1 MILDEDVLDRL
12 RERYPRYHETAYV
25 FILSALHFVLERLE
39 EPRHISGRELVA
51 GVRDLAIQR
60 FGPMARTVLE
70 HWGIRATADVGELV
84 FALVDAGIQDIL
96 IVTGGN
102 SGIGLATAK
111 KFAAQ
116 GAKVAVSGRDRKTL
130 DQAAR
135 EIGPGTLAVQA
146 DVTDLRSLDA
156 LFSRVKDM
164 FGSIDV
170 LFVNAG
176 VARFAPVAEVTVEQY
191 DELLDT
197 NLKGSYFT
205 VQKALRLLNPGAA
218 VILTTT
224 AADTLGLPGSSVY
237 AASKA
242 AVRSL
247 ARTLSAEL
255 IERKVRVN
263 AIAPGPI
270 ETPIFGRLG
279 LAPQAIDELAKV
291 ILGRVPAKRLG
302 QTDEIADAVLF
313 LASPGASYIIGV
325 ELNVD
330 GGMSQL

>member
-1 MILDEDVLDRL
+1 MKTFE
-12 RERYPRYHETAYV
+12 
-25 FILSALHFVLERLE
+25 
-39 EPRHISGRELVA
+39 GKVA
-51 GVRDLAIQR
+51 VI
-60 FGPMARTVLE
+60 
-70 HWGIRATADVGELV
+70 
-84 FALVDAGIQDIL
+84 
-96 IVTGGN
+96 TGGN
-102 SGIGLATAK
+102 SGIGFATAK

-116 GAKVAVSGRDRKTL
+116 GAKVAISGRDRKTL

-205 VQKALRLLNPGAA
+205 VQKALPLLNPGAA
-218 VILTTT
+218 IILTTT

-263 AIAPGPI
+263 AVAPGPI

-302 QTDEIADAVLF
+302 QADEIADAVLF
-313 LASPGASYIIGV
+313 LASPAASYIVGV

>member
-1 MILDEDVLDRL
+1 MNTFE
-12 RERYPRYHETAYV
+12 
-25 FILSALHFVLERLE
+25 
-39 EPRHISGRELVA
+39 GKVA
-51 GVRDLAIQR
+51 V
-60 FGPMARTVLE
+60 
-70 HWGIRATADVGELV
+70 
-84 FALVDAGIQDIL
+84 
-96 IVTGGN
+96 VTGGN

-116 GAKVAVSGRDRKTL
+116 GAKVAISGRDRKTL
-130 DQAAR
+130 EQAAK
-135 EIGPGTLAVQA
+135 EIGPETLAVQG
-146 DVTDLRSLDA
+146 DVTDLSSLDR
-156 LFSRVKDM
+156 LFSRVRDR
-164 FGSIDV
+164 FGSVDA

-176 VARFAPVAEVTVEQY
+176 VARFAPVAEVTVQQY

-197 NLKGSYFT
+197 TLKGSYFT
-205 VQKALRLLNPGAA
+205 VQKALPLLNPGASI
-218 VILTTT
+218 ILTTT

-279 LAPQAIDELAKV
+279 LAPQAVDELAKV

-302 QTDEIADAVLF
+302 RPNEIADAVLF
-313 LASPGASYIIGV
+313 LASPAANYIVGV

>member
-1 MILDEDVLDRL
+1 MKSFE
-12 RERYPRYHETAYV
+12 
-25 FILSALHFVLERLE
+25 
-39 EPRHISGRELVA
+39 GKVA
-51 GVRDLAIQR
+51 VI
-60 FGPMARTVLE
+60 
-70 HWGIRATADVGELV
+70 
-84 FALVDAGIQDIL
+84 
-96 IVTGGN
+96 TGGN

-116 GAKVAVSGRDRKTL
+116 GAKVAISGRDRKTL
-130 DQAAR
+130 EQAAK
-135 EIGPGTLAVQA
+135 EIGPETLAVQG
-146 DVTDLRSLDA
+146 DVTDLSSLDR
-156 LFSRVKDM
+156 LFSRVRDR
-164 FGSIDV
+164 FGSVDA

-176 VARFAPVAEVTVEQY
+176 VARFAPVAEVTVQQY

-205 VQKALRLLNPGAA
+205 VQKALPLLNVGASI
-218 VILTTT
+218 ILTTT

-279 LAPQAIDELAKV
+279 LGPQAVDDLAKV

-302 QTDEIADAVLF
+302 RPDEIADAVLF
-313 LASPGASYIIGV
+313 LASPAASYIVGV

>member
-1 MILDEDVLDRL
+1 MNTFE
-12 RERYPRYHETAYV
+12 
-25 FILSALHFVLERLE
+25 
-39 EPRHISGRELVA
+39 GKVA
-51 GVRDLAIQR
+51 V
-60 FGPMARTVLE
+60 
-70 HWGIRATADVGELV
+70 
-84 FALVDAGIQDIL
+84 
-96 IVTGGN
+96 VTGGN

-111 KFAAQ
+111 KF
-116 GAKVAVSGRDRKTL
+116 GAGGARVAISGRDRKTL
-130 DQAAR
+130 AQAAK
-135 EIGPGTLAVQA
+135 EIGSETLAVQA
-146 DVTDLRSLDA
+146 DITDLASLDE
-156 LFSRVKDM
+156 LFSRIKDR
-164 FGSIDV
+164 FGSIDA

-176 VARFAPVAEVTVEQY
+176 VARFAPVGEVTVEQY

-205 VQKALRLLNPGAA
+205 VQKALPLLNPGASI
-218 VILTTT
+218 ILTTT
-224 AADTLGLPGSSVY
+224 AADSVGLLGSSVY

-279 LAPQAIDELAKV
+279 LAPQAVDELAKV

-302 QTDEIADAVLF
+302 RPDEIADAVLF
-313 LASPGASYIIGV
+313 LASPAANYIVGV

>member
-1 MILDEDVLDRL
+1 MKTFE
-12 RERYPRYHETAYV
+12 
-25 FILSALHFVLERLE
+25 
-39 EPRHISGRELVA
+39 GKVA
-51 GVRDLAIQR
+51 VI
-60 FGPMARTVLE
+60 
-70 HWGIRATADVGELV
+70 
-84 FALVDAGIQDIL
+84 
-96 IVTGGN
+96 TGGN

-111 KFAAQ
+111 KFAAE
-116 GAKVAVSGRDRKTL
+116 GAKVAISGRDRKTL
-130 DQAAR
+130 EQAAK
-135 EIGPGTLAVQA
+135 EIGPETLAVQG
-146 DVTDLRSLDA
+146 DVTDLSSLDR
-156 LFSRVKDM
+156 LFSRVRDR
-164 FGSIDV
+164 FESVDA

-176 VARFAPVAEVTVEQY
+176 VARFAPVAEVTVQQY
-191 DELLDT
+191 NELLDT

-205 VQKALRLLNPGAA
+205 VQKALPLLNAGASI
-218 VILTTT
+218 ILTTT

-279 LAPQAIDELAKV
+279 LGPQAVDELAKV

-302 QTDEIADAVLF
+302 RPDEIADAVLF
-313 LASPGASYIIGV
+313 LASPAANYIVGV

>member
-1 MILDEDVLDRL
+1 MKTFENK
-12 RERYPRYHETAYV
+12 
-25 FILSALHFVLERLE
+25 
-39 EPRHISGRELVA
+39 VA
-51 GVRDLAIQR
+51 VI
-60 FGPMARTVLE
+60 
-70 HWGIRATADVGELV
+70 
-84 FALVDAGIQDIL
+84 
-96 IVTGGN
+96 TGGN

-111 KFAAQ
+111 KFGAQ
-116 GAKVAVSGRDRKTL
+116 GAKVAISGRDRKTL
-130 DQAAR
+130 EQAAK
-135 EIGPGTLAVQA
+135 EIGAETLAVQA
-146 DVTDLRSLDA
+146 DITDLGSLDG
-156 LFSRVKDM
+156 LFSRIKDR

-176 VARFAPVAEVTVEQY
+176 VARFAPVGEVTVEQY

-205 VQKALRLLNPGAA
+205 VQKALPLLNPGASI
-218 VILTTT
+218 ILTTT
-224 AADTLGLPGSSVY
+224 AADSVGLLGSSVY

-279 LAPQAIDELAKV
+279 LAPQAVDELAKV

-302 QTDEIADAVLF
+302 RPDEIADAVLF
-313 LASPGASYIIGV
+313 LASPAANYIVGV

>member
-1 MILDEDVLDRL
+1 MKTFE
-12 RERYPRYHETAYV
+12 
-25 FILSALHFVLERLE
+25 
-39 EPRHISGRELVA
+39 GKVA
-51 GVRDLAIQR
+51 V
-60 FGPMARTVLE
+60 
-70 HWGIRATADVGELV
+70 
-84 FALVDAGIQDIL
+84 
-96 IVTGGN
+96 VTGGN

-116 GAKVAVSGRDRKTL
+116 GAKVAICGRDPKTL
-130 DQAAR
+130 DQAAK
-135 EIGPGTLAVQA
+135 EIGPETLALQA
-146 DVTDLRSLDA
+146 DVTDLRSLDT
-156 LFSRVKDM
+156 FFRQVKSR
-164 FGSIDV
+164 FGSIDA

-176 VARFAPVAEVTVEQY
+176 VAKFAPINDVTVQHY

-205 VQKALRLLNPGAA
+205 VQKALPLLNPGASI
-218 VILTTT
+218 VLTTT
-224 AADTLGLPGSSVY
+224 AVDTLGLPGSSVY

-242 AVRSL
+242 ALRSL

-279 LAPQAIDELAKV
+279 LTQEAVGELAKT
-291 ILGRVPAKRLG
+291 ILGRVAARRLG
-302 QTDEIADAVLF
+302 QPDEIANAVLF
-313 LASPGASYIIGV
+313 LASPAANYVVGV

>member
-1 MILDEDVLDRL
+1 MKTFE
-12 RERYPRYHETAYV
+12 
-25 FILSALHFVLERLE
+25 
-39 EPRHISGRELVA
+39 GKVA
-51 GVRDLAIQR
+51 VI
-60 FGPMARTVLE
+60 
-70 HWGIRATADVGELV
+70 
-84 FALVDAGIQDIL
+84 
-96 IVTGGN
+96 TGGN

-111 KFAAQ
+111 KFCAQ
-116 GAKVAVSGRDRKTL
+116 GAKVAISGRDRKTL
-130 DQAAR
+130 EQAVK
-135 EIGPGTLAVQA
+135 EIGAETLAMQA
-146 DVTDLRSLDA
+146 DVTDLSSLDS
-156 LFSRVKDM
+156 FFRRVKDR
-164 FGSIDV
+164 FGSVDA

-176 VARFAPVAEVTVEQY
+176 VARFAPVAEVTAEQY

-205 VQKALRLLNPGAA
+205 VQKALPLLNPGASI
-218 VILTTT
+218 ILTTT
-224 AADTLGLPGSSVY
+224 AADSVGLPGSSVY

-279 LAPQAIDELAKV
+279 LAPQAVNELAKV

-302 QTDEIADAVLF
+302 RPDEIADAVLF
-313 LASPGASYIIGV
+313 LASPAASYIVGV

>member
-1 MILDEDVLDRL
+1 MKTFEGKIAV
-12 RERYPRYHETAYV
+12 
-25 FILSALHFVLERLE
+25 I
-39 EPRHISGRELVA
+39 
-51 GVRDLAIQR
+51 
-60 FGPMARTVLE
+60 
-70 HWGIRATADVGELV
+70 
-84 FALVDAGIQDIL
+84 
-96 IVTGGN
+96 TGGN
-102 SGIGLATAK
+102 SGIGFATAK

-116 GAKVAVSGRDRKTL
+116 GAKVAISGRDRKTL
-130 DQAAR
+130 EQAAK
-135 EIGPGTLAVQA
+135 EIGPETLAVQGDVA
-146 DVTDLRSLDA
+146 DLSSLDR
-156 LFSRVKDM
+156 LFSRVRDR
-164 FGSIDV
+164 FGSVDT

-176 VARFAPVAEVTVEQY
+176 VARFAPVAEVTVQQY

-205 VQKALRLLNPGAA
+205 VQKALPLLNVGAS
-218 VILTTT
+218 IIFTTT

-279 LAPQAIDELAKV
+279 LAPQAVDELAKV

-302 QTDEIADAVLF
+302 RPDEIADAVLF
-313 LASPGASYIIGV
+313 LASPAANYIVGV

>member
-1 MILDEDVLDRL
+1 MKTFEGKIAV
-12 RERYPRYHETAYV
+12 
-25 FILSALHFVLERLE
+25 I
-39 EPRHISGRELVA
+39 
-51 GVRDLAIQR
+51 
-60 FGPMARTVLE
+60 
-70 HWGIRATADVGELV
+70 
-84 FALVDAGIQDIL
+84 
-96 IVTGGN
+96 TGGN
-102 SGIGLATAK
+102 SGIGFATAK

-116 GAKVAVSGRDRKTL
+116 GAKVAISGRDRKTL
-130 DQAAR
+130 EQAAK
-135 EIGPGTLAVQA
+135 EIGPETLAVQG
-146 DVTDLRSLDA
+146 DVTDLSSLDR
-156 LFSRVKDM
+156 LFSRVRDR
-164 FGSIDV
+164 FGSVDT

-176 VARFAPVAEVTVEQY
+176 VARFAPVAEVTVQQY

-205 VQKALRLLNPGAA
+205 VQKALPLLNVGAS
-218 VILTTT
+218 IIFTTT

-279 LAPQAIDELAKV
+279 LAPQAVDELAKV

-302 QTDEIADAVLF
+302 RPDEIADAVLF
-313 LASPGASYIIGV
+313 LASPAANYIVGV

>member
-1 MILDEDVLDRL
+1 MFEGKV
-12 RERYPRYHETAYV
+12 
-25 FILSALHFVLERLE
+25 
-39 EPRHISGRELVA
+39 
-51 GVRDLAIQR
+51 
-60 FGPMARTVLE
+60 TV
-70 HWGIRATADVGELV
+70 I
-84 FALVDAGIQDIL
+84 
-96 IVTGGN
+96 TGGN

-111 KFAAQ
+111 AFAAQ
-116 GAKVAVSGRDRKTL
+116 GAKVVISGRDSKTL
-130 DQAAR
+130 EKAAK
-135 EIGPGTLAVQA
+135 EIGSGTLAMQA
-146 DVTDLRSLDA
+146 DVGNLSSLDA
-156 LFSRVKDM
+156 FFGEVKQR
-164 FGSIDV
+164 FGSIDA

-176 VARFAPVAEVTVEQY
+176 VAKFAPITDVTVQDY

-205 VQKALRLLNPGAA
+205 IQKALPLLNQGAS
-218 VILTTT
+218 VTLTTT
-224 AADTLGLPGSSVY
+224 AVDTLGLPGSSVY

-242 AVRSL
+242 ALRSL

-255 IERKVRVN
+255 IERKIRVN

-279 LAPQAIDELAKV
+279 LTQEAVGELAKV

-302 QTDEIADAVLF
+302 RSEEIAEAVLF
-313 LASPGASYIIGV
+313 LASPMANYIVGV

>member
-1 MILDEDVLDRL
+1 MKAFENK
-12 RERYPRYHETAYV
+12 
-25 FILSALHFVLERLE
+25 
-39 EPRHISGRELVA
+39 VA
-51 GVRDLAIQR
+51 VI
-60 FGPMARTVLE
+60 
-70 HWGIRATADVGELV
+70 
-84 FALVDAGIQDIL
+84 
-96 IVTGGN
+96 TGGN

-111 KFAAQ
+111 AFAAQ
-116 GAKVAVSGRDRKTL
+116 GARVAISGRDRKTL
-130 DQAAR
+130 DQAAK
-135 EIGPGTLAVQA
+135 EIGPGTLAVQS
-146 DVTDLRSLDA
+146 DVTDLSSLDG
-156 LFSRVKDM
+156 LFREVKQR
-164 FGSIDV
+164 FGSIDA

-176 VARFAPVAEVTVEQY
+176 VAKFAPITDVTVQHY

-205 VQKALRLLNPGAA
+205 VQKALPLLNQGAS
-218 VILTTT
+218 VVLTTT
-224 AADTLGLPGSSVY
+224 AVDSLGLPGSSVY

-242 AVRSL
+242 ALRSL

-255 IERKVRVN
+255 SSRNIRVN

-279 LAPQAIDELAKV
+279 LAQDAVEELAKV

-302 QTDEIADAVLF
+302 QSNEIADAVLF
-313 LASPGASYIIGV
+313 LSSPTANYIVGV

>member
-1 MILDEDVLDRL
+1 
-12 RERYPRYHETAYV
+12 
-25 FILSALHFVLERLE
+25 
-39 EPRHISGRELVA
+39 
-51 GVRDLAIQR
+51 
-60 FGPMARTVLE
+60 
-70 HWGIRATADVGELV
+70 
-84 FALVDAGIQDIL
+84 
-96 IVTGGN
+96 
-102 SGIGLATAK
+102 
-111 KFAAQ
+111 
-116 GAKVAVSGRDRKTL
+116 
-130 DQAAR
+130 
-135 EIGPGTLAVQA
+135 VQA
-146 DVTDLRSLDA
+146 DITDLGSLDG
-156 LFSRVKDM
+156 LFSRIKDR
-164 FGSIDV
+164 FGSIDA

-191 DELLDT
+191 DEVLDT

-205 VQKALRLLNPGAA
+205 VQKALPLLNPGASI
-218 VILTTT
+218 ILTTT
-224 AADTLGLPGSSVY
+224 AADSVGLLGSSVY

-279 LAPQAIDELAKV
+279 LAPQAVDELAKV

-302 QTDEIADAVLF
+302 RPDEIADAVLF
-313 LASPGASYIIGV
+313 LASPAANYIVGV

>member
-1 MILDEDVLDRL
+1 MKTFE
-12 RERYPRYHETAYV
+12 
-25 FILSALHFVLERLE
+25 
-39 EPRHISGRELVA
+39 GKVA
-51 GVRDLAIQR
+51 VI
-60 FGPMARTVLE
+60 
-70 HWGIRATADVGELV
+70 
-84 FALVDAGIQDIL
+84 
-96 IVTGGN
+96 TGGN

-111 KFAAQ
+111 KFRAQ
-116 GAKVAVSGRDRKTL
+116 GARVAISGRDRKTL
-130 DQAAR
+130 DQAAK
-135 EIGPGTLAVQA
+135 EIGPETLAVQA
-146 DVTDLRSLDA
+146 DVTDLSSLDR
-156 LFSRVKDM
+156 LFRQVKDR
-164 FGSIDV
+164 FGGIDA

-176 VARFAPVAEVTVEQY
+176 VARFAPIAEATVEQY

-205 VQKALRLLNPGAA
+205 VQKALPLLNPGASI
-218 VILTTT
+218 ILTTT
-224 AADTLGLPGSSVY
+224 AADTLGLPGSSAY

-279 LAPQAIDELAKV
+279 LTPQAVDELAKV
-291 ILGRVPAKRLG
+291 ILGRVPAKRFG
-302 QTDEIADAVLF
+302 QPDEIADAVLF
-313 LASPGASYIIGV
+313 LASSAANYILGV

>member
-1 MILDEDVLDRL
+1 MKTFE
-12 RERYPRYHETAYV
+12 
-25 FILSALHFVLERLE
+25 
-39 EPRHISGRELVA
+39 GKVA
-51 GVRDLAIQR
+51 V
-60 FGPMARTVLE
+60 
-70 HWGIRATADVGELV
+70 
-84 FALVDAGIQDIL
+84 
-96 IVTGGN
+96 VTGGN

-111 KFAAQ
+111 KFGTQ
-116 GAKVAVSGRDRKTL
+116 GAKVAISGRDRKTL

-135 EIGPGTLAVQA
+135 EIGPETLAVQA
-146 DVTDLRSLDA
+146 DVTDLSSLDA
-156 LFSRVKDM
+156 FFRQVKDR
-164 FGSIDV
+164 FGNIDA

-176 VARFAPVAEVTVEQY
+176 VAKFAPVQEVTVQHY
-191 DELLDT
+191 DELLNT

-205 VQKALRLLNPGAA
+205 IQKALPLLNDGAS

-224 AADTLGLPGSSVY
+224 AVDTLGLPGSSVY

-242 AVRSL
+242 ALRSL

-255 IERKVRVN
+255 IARNVRVN

-279 LAPQAIDELAKV
+279 LTPQGVDELAKV

-302 QTDEIADAVLF
+302 RSEDIAEAVLF
-313 LASPGASYIIGV
+313 LASPASNYIVGV

>member
-1 MILDEDVLDRL
+1 MNTFE
-12 RERYPRYHETAYV
+12 
-25 FILSALHFVLERLE
+25 
-39 EPRHISGRELVA
+39 GKVA
-51 GVRDLAIQR
+51 V
-60 FGPMARTVLE
+60 
-70 HWGIRATADVGELV
+70 
-84 FALVDAGIQDIL
+84 
-96 IVTGGN
+96 VTGGN

-111 KFAAQ
+111 KFGAQ
-116 GAKVAVSGRDRKTL
+116 GAKVAISGRDRKTL
-130 DQAAR
+130 EQAAK
-135 EIGPGTLAVQA
+135 EIGAETLAVQA
-146 DVTDLRSLDA
+146 DVTDLSSLDG
-156 LFSRVKDM
+156 FFRRVKDR
-164 FGSIDV
+164 FGSVDA

-176 VARFAPVAEVTVEQY
+176 VARFAPVGEVTVEQY

-205 VQKALRLLNPGAA
+205 VQKALPLLNPGASI
-218 VILTTT
+218 ILTTT
-224 AADTLGLPGSSVY
+224 AADSVGLPGSSVY

-279 LAPQAIDELAKV
+279 LAPQAVDELAKV

-302 QTDEIADAVLF
+302 RPDEIADAVLF
-313 LASPGASYIIGV
+313 LASPAANYIVGV

>member
-1 MILDEDVLDRL
+1 MN
-12 RERYPRYHETAYV
+12 T
-25 FILSALHFVLERLE
+25 FQ
-39 EPRHISGRELVA
+39 GKVA
-51 GVRDLAIQR
+51 V
-60 FGPMARTVLE
+60 
-70 HWGIRATADVGELV
+70 
-84 FALVDAGIQDIL
+84 
-96 IVTGGN
+96 VTGGN

-111 KFAAQ
+111 AFAAQ
-116 GAKVAVSGRDRKTL
+116 GAKVAISGRNRKTL
-130 DQAAR
+130 DQATW

-146 DVTDLRSLDA
+146 DVTDLSSLDG
-156 LFSRVKDM
+156 FFRQVKQH
-164 FGSIDV
+164 FGAIDA

-176 VARFAPVAEVTVEQY
+176 VAKFAPITDVTVQHY

-197 NLKGSYFT
+197 NLKGAYFT
-205 VQKALRLLNPGAA
+205 VQKALPLLNNGAS
-218 VILTTT
+218 ITLTTT

-242 AVRSL
+242 ALRSL

-255 IERKVRVN
+255 ISRNIRVN
-263 AIAPGPI
+263 AIAPGPV

-279 LAPQAIDELAKV
+279 LTQEAVGELAKT

-302 QTDEIADAVLF
+302 QSNEIADAVLF
-313 LASPGASYIIGV
+313 LASPAASYIVGV